1 MEGGFALIGACNL
14 DFDFCIDYYGMTQ
27 DADDIARLKGPVLL
41 ILAGEDERI
50 NPCAYQT
57 FLPAAMKYQKRV
69 DLHLY
74 PKGQTRIP
82 PSKLG
87 RVQPRSRKGRL
98 VKNTPIPLTVQ
109 MNHLLTNSPAKHS
122 LHNPRKFSL
131 PLRHILSLQLSHNSL
146 LNIGEKASTLKLH
159 MQNLVNKR

>member
-1 MEGGFALIGACNL
+1 MGFCVEGGFALIGACNL

-27 DADDIARLKGPVLL
+27 DADDIARLNGPVLL

-74 PKGQTRIP
+74 PK
-82 PSKLG
+82 
-87 RVQPRSRKGRL
+87 
-98 VKNTPIPLTVQ
+98 
-109 MNHLLTNSPAKHS
+109 AKHAFHRPNWEGS
-122 LHNPRKFSL
+122 NPEAAKDAWSKTLQF
-131 PLRHILSLQLSHNSL
+131 LSQF
-146 LNIGEKASTLKLH
+146 K
-159 MQNLVNKR
+159 